1 MPTDRVVLGVYMM
14 LTSAVLQAEAPP
26 RWELG
31 LGVGGVSLPDYRG
44 SDVRS
49 RYVFPVPYVS
59 YRSETFNVDREGM
72 RGRLF
77 RSERVRLDL
86 SAAVAPPAKSD
97 SGARTGMAELDPAI
111 EVGPSII
118 VDLARGD
125 GRWSLH
131 FPLRA
136 VIATDL
142 RHTES
147 LGWVF
152 SPYLKYAV
160 GENGAWE
167 YDISVGP
174 MYAAEAYHDY
184 YYQVDPAYVTPT
196 RAAYDAPGG
205 YSGSRVTFTLGK
217 RYREYW
223 IGVFARY
230 DNLSGAVFRSSP
242 LVDTDSSLI
251 VGGSIVWIFARSA
264 MPAPRSIE

>member
-1 MPTDRVVLGVYMM
+1 MFVDRIVVGVC
-14 LTSAVLQAEAPP
+14 SVLANAALAAEAP

-31 LGVGGVSLPDYRG
+31 IGLGGASLPDYRG
-44 SDVRS
+44 SGVRS
-49 RYVFPVPYVS
+49 SYAFPVPYLS
-59 YRSETFNVDREGM
+59 YRSEAFSVDREGM
-72 RGRLF
+72 RGGLF
-77 RSERVRLDL
+77 RSDRVRLDI
-86 SAAVAPPAKSD
+86 SAAIAPPAKSD
-97 SGARTGMAELDPAI
+97 SGARVGMPEVDPAI
-111 EVGPSII
+111 EIGPSIV
-118 VDLARGD
+118 VDLGKSD

-184 YYQVDPAYVTPT
+184 YYQVDPAYVTPA

-217 RYREYW
+217 RYHEYW

-230 DNLSGAVFRSSP
+230 DNLSGAMFRPSP
-242 LVDTDSSLI
+242 LVETDSSLI

-264 MPAPRSIE
+264 TPAPRNVE

>member
-1 MPTDRVVLGVYMM
+1 MAIDRVVLGI
-14 LTSAVLQAEAPP
+14 LLALATNAAPADAPP

-44 SDVRS
+44 SDVRAS
-49 RYVFPVPYVS
+49 YVFPVPYVS
-59 YRSETFNVDREGM
+59 YRSDAFNIDRDGM

-77 RSERVRLDL
+77 RSDRVRLDI

-97 SGARTGMAELDPAI
+97 SGARAGMPELDPAI

-118 VDLARGD
+118 VDLGKGD

-160 GENGAWE
+160 GENGTWE
-167 YDISVGP
+167 YDLSVGP
-174 MYAAEAYHDY
+174 IYAAEANHDY
-184 YYQVDPAYVTPT
+184 YYQVNPAYVTPT
-196 RAAYDAPGG
+196 RAAYDARGG
-205 YSGSRVTFTLGK
+205 YSGSRMTFTLGK
-217 RYREYW
+217 RYHEYW

-230 DNLSGAVFRSSP
+230 DNLSGAAFRPSP
-242 LVDTDSSLI
+242 LVETDSSLI
-251 VGGSIVWIFARSA
+251 IGGSIVWIFARSA
-264 MPAPRSIE
+264 TPAPSRTE